1 MTEKK
6 RSAYQRE
13 MDEIHLSREKADETL
28 RMMLEENRRLRIKE
42 AERGEKRRIS
52 RWIPAAGA
60 AAAAALLLAVG
71 LNMNSAGYRFDQ
83 ISVEAITATSAQ
95 KTEMVQQT
103 EGPIAADPE
112 TLFPG
117 WNITGG
123 TADEFVQGGTT
134 LHETM
139 VFLEKGKQELNAAIT
154 DFEPAAY
161 SAVQGEQR
169 IAGKEVRLAYDTKSG
184 NRIAVYRQDGMYIA
198 LYAQM
203 EEKEFTEAVKS
214 ILEQN
219 R

>member
-95 KTEMVQQT
+95 KAGTSRFVWN
-103 EGPIAADPE
+103 PDFRCPPSAA
-112 TLFPG
+112 
-117 WNITGG
+117 
-123 TADEFVQGGTT
+123 
-134 LHETM
+134 
-139 VFLEKGKQELNAAIT
+139 
-154 DFEPAAY
+154 
-161 SAVQGEQR
+161 SR
-169 IAGKEVRLAYDTKSG
+169 ILLLSCSFA
-184 NRIAVYRQDGMYIA
+184 
-198 LYAQM
+198 
-203 EEKEFTEAVKS
+203 
-214 ILEQN
+214 
-219 R
+219 